1 MALLCKNAC
10 VYLFNKHGYVM
21 LLKCRASGLWMTPGG
36 KIEENI
42 DDTPFAGMM
51 REFQEETNVHFPV
64 HNSKVVDFYR
74 WKDTMVYVVM
84 MNHRFPS
91 VFEKTNETVAMRFV
105 HFSKLDTMHNL
116 KRYVGKAF
124 RELNI
129 GGVITRRL
137 TR

>member
-1 MALLCKNAC
+1 
-10 VYLFNKHGYVM
+10 
-21 LLKCRASGLWMTPGG
+21 MTPGG
-36 KIEENI
+36 KLEESK

-51 REFQEETNVHFPV
+51 REFQEETNVNFPIR
-64 HNSKVVDFYR
+64 NSEVIDLYR

-91 VFEKTNETVAMRFV
+91 VFEKTKETVAMRFV
-105 HFSKLDTMHNL
+105 HFSRLDTMHNL
-116 KRYVGKAF
+116 KHYVGKSF

-129 GGVITRRL
+129 GGLITRRL